1 MPQKKVPMRMCV
13 GCRTMKEKRELIRVV
28 LPPDPDANGISID
41 FKGKKNGRG
50 AYLCRDEA
58 CLTKARKTRALER
71 ALSSESRPNVQ
82 ISDAIYAQLSEQMKF
97 GGDPV

>member
-1 MPQKKVPMRMCV
+1 MPQKKIPMRMCV

-28 LPPDPDANGISID
+28 LPPDGDANGIRID

-50 AYLCRDEA
+50 AYLCHDEA
-58 CLTKARKTRALER
+58 CLAKAKKTRALER
-71 ALSSESRPNVQ
+71 ALASEAHPN
-82 ISDAIYAQLSEQMKF
+82 IKINDEIFAQLSEQMKF